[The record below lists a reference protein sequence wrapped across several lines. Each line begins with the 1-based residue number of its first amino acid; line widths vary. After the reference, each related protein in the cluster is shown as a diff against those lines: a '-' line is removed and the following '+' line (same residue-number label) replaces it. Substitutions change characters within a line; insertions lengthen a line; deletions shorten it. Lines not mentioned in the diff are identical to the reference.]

1 MESSVAFHCPHP
13 RGLAYS
19 RHQNRGSFSGMPNKE
34 DMKKSFCPT
43 VLCIDD
49 DWDLLKLEKLVLET
63 AGYAVLLAN
72 DSTQGLN
79 LVKRGTVDL
88 VVLDAEMPRMAG
100 TELAERLRTTQPAL
114 PIIMVSGVAV
124 RKRSTKTA
132 DRYIP
137 NAKMVMTLG
146 REVNR
151 LLDNKRALS
160 TPMTL
165 LNE

>member
-1 MESSVAFHCPHP
+1 
-13 RGLAYS
+13 
-19 RHQNRGSFSGMPNKE
+19 MPDQE
-34 DMKKSFCPT
+34 DKGESFCRRI
-43 VLCIDD
+43 LCIDN
-49 DWDLLKLEKLVLET
+49 DWDLLKLEKLILET
-63 AGYAVLLAN
+63 AGYEVLLAN
-72 DSTQGLN
+72 DGAEGMN
-79 LVKRGTVDL
+79 LVKGGRVDL
-88 VVLDAEMPRMAG
+88 VVLDAEMPRMAD

-137 NAKMVMTLG
+137 KAKMVMTLG

>member
-1 MESSVAFHCPHP
+1 
-13 RGLAYS
+13 
-19 RHQNRGSFSGMPNKE
+19 MPDQE
-34 DMKKSFCPT
+34 DKGESFCRRI
-43 VLCIDD
+43 LCIDN
-49 DWDLLKLEKLVLET
+49 DWDLLNLEKLILET
-63 AGYAVLLAN
+63 AGYEVLLAN
-72 DSTQGLN
+72 DGAEGMN
-79 LVKRGTVDL
+79 LVKGGRVDL
-88 VVLDAEMPRMAG
+88 VVLTAEMPRMAG

-114 PIIMVSGVAV
+114 PIIMVAGVAV
-124 RKRSTKTA
+124 PKRSTKTA

-137 NAKMVMTLG
+137 KAKMVMTLG